1 MPGPYLR
8 LLTSACFN
16 ARRRQIQARCTLFH
30 TLSSPRQSRQKPRA
44 SMASPVQ
51 ALPTPDSITSQE
63 FQEALG
69 RYPALIQA
77 ISDTKGAKHGQKT
90 LAELDDF
97 RYVAAPKLF
106 APGKTWKQME
116 LDDIKVLVDWKLR
129 HGKFRPTLM
138 KLVSQNDPSTAEKMV
153 KEALEAYAKNKDAT
167 QAVEAL
173 SKLRGIGPATAS
185 LLLAVHDPDK
195 VVFFADEAYWWL
207 CCGGRK
213 SSIKYNIREYQSL
226 ERAMRLLAA
235 RLGVRAVEV
244 ERVAFVLMKHEEV
257 APFAAAAA
265 AAAAGA
271 GDVIGALPELVRKRI
286 AAGRPAAVR
295 RMSSDER
302 KRKQQ
307 SPRPDDA
314 GDAGADAAPA
324 TLSALA
330 EEPAGLRRS
339 KRGKRA

>member
-1 MPGPYLR
+1 
-8 LLTSACFN
+8 
-16 ARRRQIQARCTLFH
+16 
-30 TLSSPRQSRQKPRA
+30 
-44 SMASPVQ
+44 MASPVQ

-90 LAELDDF
+90 LAGLDEF
-97 RYVAAPKLF
+97 RYVTAPTLF

-138 KLVSQNDPSTAEKMV
+138 KLVSQNDPSTAENTV
-153 KEALEAYAKNKDAT
+153 KEAVEAYAKNGDAT
-167 QAVEAL
+167 QAIEAL

-195 VVFFADEAYWWL
+195 VIFFADEAYWWL

-213 SSIKYNIREYQSL
+213 SSIKYNIKEYQSL
-226 ERAMRLLAA
+226 ERATRLLAA

-257 APFAAAAA
+257 APFAAAT
-265 AAAAGA
+265 AGA
-271 GDVIGALPELVRKRI
+271 RDVISALPEVVRKKI
-286 AAGRPAAVR
+286 ASRPPAVR

-307 SPRPDDA
+307 SPRPDD
-314 GDAGADAAPA
+314 DADAAPA
-324 TLSALA
+324 APPALA